1 MSRAGDVAAGLIA
14 ALGEDLIADLDEITL
29 EEALASLPEDERDE
43 LTDLLDDEAGRE
55 SPEAFMLRLV
65 PSEPP
70 PRHTVPLRDFFRRA
84 RQAQIREAHSM
95 PPRHAKTVTIMRCLA
110 WWIVTAPK
118 DMCAYVTY
126 SSTQARKKSRI
137 IRELVERAGVV
148 LQRGSRSLEQW
159 QTREG
164 GGLHAVG
171 AKGGLTGNG
180 YSGVVVY
187 DDPYKSLIDAASATE
202 RDKIQE
208 LFQAAVMTRLEGAS
222 VLVMHTRWHS
232 QDLIGWLEA
241 EKAWAVVNIEAI
253 APANDNLLA
262 APDPLGR
269 APGEALWPELFPV
282 ERCAGPCH
290 HNGHLEDIREQ
301 VGPYIWDALYR
312 GRPPRRGGS
321 VFAVDDGAR
330 FTLAE
335 FAVAGHRVGIGC
347 DPAATAKTSAD
358 YSVIVVG
365 AMVGRG
371 ADARLWILDVVRRQV
386 ELPDLVRASLPITAR
401 WPGAPL
407 FCEAVGGFKSV
418 PQTIRDV
425 DLTVR
430 RRELEAEVAAW
441 TAGGCVGPSPAILAP
456 ERVKVVPVYPTAD
469 KLLRAQAVAAAYN
482 AGRVLIPVDAPW
494 AAALVAELRAF
505 TGVGDAN
512 DDQVDALAHLWN
524 GLFRT
529 AAGNVIGGVMTAD
542 DFRGYVE
549 TVEAAS

>member
-1 MSRAGDVAAGLIA
+1 MSRTGGLAAGLIA

-29 EEALASLPEDERDE
+29 EEALASLPDDERDE

-55 SPEAFMLRLV
+55 SPEAFMERLV

-70 PRHTVPLRDFFRRA
+70 PRHTGPLRDFFHRA
-84 RQAQIREAHSM
+84 RRAQIREAHSM

-110 WWIVTAPK
+110 WWIVTAPR

-222 VLVMHTRWHS
+222 VLVMHTRWHA
-232 QDLIGWLEA
+232 QDLIGWLES
-241 EKAWAVVNIEAI
+241 EKKWRVVNIEAI
-253 APANDNLLA
+253 APSNDNLLA

-269 APGEALWPELFPV
+269 APGEALWAELFPV
-282 ERCAGPCH
+282 ARCPGPCH

-321 VFAVDDGAR
+321 VFNSDDAGR
-330 FTLAE
+330 FALAE
-335 FAVAGHRVGIGC
+335 FKIDGHRIGMGV
-347 DPAATAKTSAD
+347 DPATTASTSAD
-358 YSVIVVG
+358 YSVLIVG
-365 AMVGRG
+365 AMLGRG

-386 ELPDLVRASLPITAR
+386 ELPDLVRATLPLTAR
-401 WPGAPL
+401 WPGAPM
-407 FCEAVGGFKSV
+407 FVEAVGGFKAV

-430 RRELEAEVAAW
+430 KQEHAASVAAW
-441 TAGGCVGPSPAILAP
+441 EEAGRVVGVPPIAPA
-456 ERVKVVPVYPTAD
+456 RVRVVPVYPTAD

-494 AAALVAELRAF
+494 AAALIAELRAF
-505 TGVGDAN
+505 TGVGDDH
-512 DDQVDALAHLWN
+512 DDQVDALAHLWH

-542 DFRGYVE
+542 DFKGIVE
-549 TVEAAS
+549 PSEAA

>member
-1 MSRAGDVAAGLIA
+1 MSRTGVVAAGLVA
-14 ALGEDLIADLDEITL
+14 ALGEELIADLDEITL
-29 EEALASLPEDERDE
+29 EEALASLPDDERDE

-55 SPEAFMLRLV
+55 SPEAFMSRLV

-70 PRHTVPLRDFFRRA
+70 PRHTLPLRDFFRRA

-110 WWIVTAPK
+110 WWIVTAPR

-253 APANDNLLA
+253 APANDNLIA

-282 ERCAGPCH
+282 ARCAGPCH

-335 FAVAGHRVGIGC
+335 FSIAGHRVGIGC
-347 DPAATAKTSAD
+347 DPAATASTAAD

-365 AMVGRG
+365 AMLGRG

-441 TAGGCVGPSPAILAP
+441 TAGGCVGPSPATLAP
-456 ERVKVVPVYPTAD
+456 PRVKVVPVYPTAD
-469 KLLRAQAVAAAYN
+469 KLLRAQAVAAAFN
-482 AGRVLIPVDAPW
+482 AGRVMIPVDAPW
-494 AAALVAELRAF
+494 ASALIAELRAF
-505 TGVGDAN
+505 TGVGDDH
-512 DDQVDALAHLWN
+512 DDQVDAIAHLWN

-529 AAGNVIGGVMTAD
+529 TAGNAIGRGVMTAD
-542 DFRGYVE
+542 DFGGGYVDA
-549 TVEAAS
+549 EAA

>member
-1 MSRAGDVAAGLIA
+1 MNRTGGVAAGLA
-14 ALGEDLIADLDEITL
+14 LALGEDLIGEIDEITL

-55 SPEAFMLRLV
+55 SPEAFMERLV

-70 PRHTVPLRDFFRRA
+70 PDHTVLLRDFFKRA
-84 RQAQIREAHSM
+84 RRQQIREAHSM

-222 VLVMHTRWHS
+222 VLVMHTRWHA
-232 QDLIGWLEA
+232 QDLIGWLET
-241 EKAWAVVNIEAI
+241 EKKWKVVNIEAI

-269 APGEALWPELFPV
+269 QPGEALWPALFPV
-282 ERCAGPCH
+282 ARCQGPCH

-321 VFAVDDGAR
+321 VFGEDAGR

-335 FAVAGHRVGIGC
+335 FQISGHRVGMGV
-347 DPAATAKTSAD
+347 DPAATESTSAD

-365 AMVGRG
+365 AMLGRG
-371 ADARLWILDVVRRQV
+371 ADSRLWILDVVRRQV
-386 ELPDLVRASLPITAR
+386 ELPDLVRATLPLTNR

-407 FCEAVGGFKSV
+407 FCEAVGGFKYV

-430 RRELEAEVAAW
+430 KKEHTAAVAAW
-441 TAGGCVGPSPAILAP
+441 EEAGRVGGVPPIAP
-456 ERVKVVPVYPTAD
+456 PRVKVVPVYPTAD

-549 TVEAAS
+549 PVEAAS